1 MTPTLALGLLG
12 ASLLGSV
19 HCAGMCGPFV
29 CFYATGGSGA
39 GASRGAHAAYNFG
52 RLVSYLVLGAVAG
65 LVGSGVER
73 LGALAGLSRGAA
85 ILAGAL
91 MIGWGIA
98 TLVTSGG
105 VRLPRLEGRAPWKNP
120 LGGALARARGRP
132 PVVRAAIVGLLTTLL
147 PCGWLYTFVFAA
159 AGTGAVLPAMATT
172 ALFWAGTLPVMV
184 GVGLGAQRLTG
195 ALRARLPQVTAIAVV
210 VLGLLTISGRL
221 QLHAT
226 AAGGAEGGGMHGGM
240 HHAMPMVNAPGS
252 QSPESTTLDSTV
264 RAADGK
270 RR

>member
-1 MTPTLALGLLG
+1 MSPTLALGLLG

-39 GASRGAHAAYNFG
+39 SRGAHAAYNLG

-65 LVGSGVER
+65 VVGRGVER

-85 ILAGAL
+85 ILAGSL
-91 MIGWGIA
+91 MIAWGIA
-98 TLVTSGG
+98 TLARTGG
-105 VRLPRLEGRAPWKNP
+105 VRLPRLEGHAPWKNP

-159 AGTGAVLPAMATT
+159 AGSGAVLPAMATMT
-172 ALFWAGTLPVMV
+172 LFWAGTLPVMIGV
-184 GVGLGAQRLTG
+184 GVGAQRLTG
-195 ALRARLPQVTAIAVV
+195 ALRARLPQMTAIAVV

-221 QLHAT
+221 QLHASP
-226 AAGGAEGGGMHGGM
+226 ERSSM
-240 HHAMPMVNAPGS
+240 HHAG
-252 QSPESTTLDSTV
+252 
-264 RAADGK
+264 DGVGH
-270 RR
+270 